1 VAVTRDLYEI
11 LGVRRDASHEEIRR
25 AYRRLARELH
35 PDVNG
40 SPDAEHRFKEVAGA
54 YEILSDPGRRRQYD
68 TFGDRAGPAGAGSPF
83 GDIQD
88 VFDIFFGGGG
98 FATSRR
104 TRPRSRTDRGEDVFV
119 AVPLSFEEA
128 AFGVHRDLTID
139 ALEVCERCLG
149 NGSEPGSAPVGCRT
163 CGGTGVVQEMRR
175 SIFGQLMTS
184 SECLVCHGTGL
195 EITDPCTSCGGDGR
209 LAAERTVPIDVPAG
223 VADGI
228 ELRVAGAGH
237 AGRGGGPAGDLYL
250 TLRVEPSAVFER
262 RGQDVVAALD
272 VSMAQAALG
281 VDVEVETLDGTEVMR
296 IEPGT
301 ESGAIIRLR
310 GRGIPNLNRRGRG
323 DLFVRVNV
331 RVPSDLKRKER
342 ELLERLAELR
352 GEPTGKDRPRALLH
366 HPGEG

>member
-1 VAVTRDLYEI
+1 
-11 LGVRRDASHEEIRR
+11 
-25 AYRRLARELH
+25 
-35 PDVNG
+35 
-40 SPDAEHRFKEVAGA
+40 
-54 YEILSDPGRRRQYD
+54 
-68 TFGDRAGPAGAGSPF
+68 
-83 GDIQD
+83 
-88 VFDIFFGGGG
+88 
-98 FATSRR
+98 
-104 TRPRSRTDRGEDVFV
+104 
-119 AVPLSFEEA
+119 
-128 AFGVHRDLTID
+128 
-139 ALEVCERCLG
+139 
-149 NGSEPGSAPVGCRT
+149 
-163 CGGTGVVQEMRR
+163 
-175 SIFGQLMTS
+175 
-184 SECLVCHGTGL
+184 
-195 EITDPCTSCGGDGR
+195 
-209 LAAERTVPIDVPAG
+209 VPAG

>member
-1 VAVTRDLYEI
+1 VAATRDLYEI
-11 LGVRRDASHEEIRR
+11 LGVGRDASQDDIRR

-68 TFGDRAGPAGAGSPF
+68 TFGDRGGPGASPF
-83 GDIQD
+83 GDVQD
-88 VFDIFFGGGG
+88 IFDMFFGGGG

-119 AVPLSFEEA
+119 AVSLSFEEA
-128 AFGVHRDLTID
+128 AFGAHRDLPID
-139 ALEVCERCLG
+139 RLEVCERCLG
-149 NGSEPGSAPVGCRT
+149 NGSEPGSAPIGCRT

-184 SECLVCHGTGL
+184 GECLVCRGTGL
-195 EITDPCTSCGGDGR
+195 EITDPCTTCGGEGR
-209 LAAERTVPIDVPAG
+209 VAAERTVPVDVPPG

-237 AGRGGGPAGDLYL
+237 AGRGAGPTGDLYL
-250 TLRVEPSAVFER
+250 TLRVEASPVFER
-262 RGQDVVAALD
+262 RGQDLVAALD
-272 VSMAQAALG
+272 ISMAQAALG
-281 VDVEVETLDGTEVMR
+281 VDVEVDTLDGAEVVR

-301 ESGAIIRLR
+301 ESGSILRLR

-331 RVPSDLKRKER
+331 RVPRDLKRKER

-352 GEPTGKDRPRALLH
+352 GEPAGKEWSRAPLH
-366 HPGEG
+366 HPGDG